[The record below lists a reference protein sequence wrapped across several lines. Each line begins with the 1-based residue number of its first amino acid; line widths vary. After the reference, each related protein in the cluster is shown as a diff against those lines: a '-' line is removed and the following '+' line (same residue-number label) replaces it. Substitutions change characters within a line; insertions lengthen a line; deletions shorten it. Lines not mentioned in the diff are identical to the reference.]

1 MYSQAAPLDT
11 SPQPDIVTR
20 VFMLFQKV
28 DSSQLDLWA
37 DAVKRAGDDVEFWR
51 EIVGVGS
58 KDRQEDKNLFR
69 VLEWGGME
77 II

>member
-1 MYSQAAPLDT
+1 MYSKAAPLDI
-11 SPQPDIVTR
+11 SPRPDIVTR

-28 DSSQLDLWA
+28 DLDQLDNWA
-37 DAVKRAGDDVEFWR
+37 DAVSTTKEDVGFWR
-51 EIVGVGS
+51 DVVGVES
-58 KDRQEDKNLFR
+58 KDQQEDGSLFR

>member
-1 MYSQAAPLDT
+1 MYSKAAPLDI
-11 SPQPDIVTR
+11 SPRPDIVTR

-28 DSSQLDLWA
+28 DLDQLDNWA
-37 DAVKRAGDDVEFWR
+37 DAVSTTKEDVGFWR
-51 EIVGVGS
+51 DIVGVES
-58 KDRQEDKNLFR
+58 KDQQEDVSLFR